1 MQTVKRSLFKRRKI
15 GLFVLLTIAILGY
28 FINYYYPFSP
38 PSYITPEY
46 RMPLVYFL
54 IVYKVIELGI
64 FYLLFYRKHYLKL
77 LEAEFQT
84 QLLEKFEK
92 NAKRFFFLVPQGSIV
107 FGVLTYALSGKI
119 VYLWLFL
126 CIAFLALLL
135 VNPNRLKES

>member
-1 MQTVKRSLFKRRKI
+1 MQTVKHSLFKRRKI
-15 GLFVLLTIAILGY
+15 GLLVLLTISILAY
-28 FINYYYPFSP
+28 FINHYYPFSP
-38 PSYITPEY
+38 PSYIAAEY

-54 IVYKVIELGI
+54 IAYKIIELGI

-107 FGVLTYALSGKI
+107 FGILSYTLSGKI
-119 VYLWLFL
+119 EYLWLFL
-126 CIAFLALLL
+126 AIAFIALML
-135 VNPNRLKES
+135 VNPRKLLEN